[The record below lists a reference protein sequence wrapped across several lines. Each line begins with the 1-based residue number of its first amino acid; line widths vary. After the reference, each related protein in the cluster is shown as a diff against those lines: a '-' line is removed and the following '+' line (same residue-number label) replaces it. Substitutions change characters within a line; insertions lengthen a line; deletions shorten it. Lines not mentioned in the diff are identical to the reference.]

1 MLIVGVAALS
11 ACGKPDDS
19 PATPPVPAS
28 ATSPTSAPSTP
39 VAADP
44 WLGRW
49 QGPEGTSLE
58 VAGGPGTYSVTIQ
71 NLDGPRRFDAKAG
84 TGTLTFT
91 RDGELETIRAGSGP
105 ETGMKWLADKRDCL
119 IVKAGEGYCRD

>member
-1 MLIVGVAALS
+1 MLTAGTALLC
-11 ACGKPDDS
+11 ACGKPADS
-19 PATPPVPAS
+19 PARAPAPAS
-28 ATSPTSAPSTP
+28 AATA
-39 VAADP
+39 AADP

-58 VAGGPGTYSVTIQ
+58 ITGGPGTYVVTVS

-84 TGTLTFT
+84 TDTLAFT
-91 RDGELETIRAGSGP
+91 RDGVLETVRAGTGP

-119 IVKAGEGYCRD
+119 IVKPGEGYCRG